1 MENLNNPS
9 ISKKPFMFTK
19 EEKAI
24 LKPYVTGEKEINKQV
39 CDELSVQIGRSFK
52 NIYQYIYRNKRA
64 VGKSKK
70 VKANSVKVKAD
81 KTVTRDKSLANNTPM
96 FKQGE
101 FIIPVSSWEVRNNNG
116 TTSLVLK
123 FDKSI

>member
-64 VGKSKK
+64 IGKSKK
-70 VKANSVKVKAD
+70 VRANSVKVKTD
-81 KTVTRDKSLANNTPM
+81 KAITRDKSVKGDTPM

-101 FIIPVSSWEVRNNNG
+101 FIIPVSSWEVRSNNG
-116 TTSLVLK
+116 NTTLVLK